1 MDNEKKSARA
11 ERLKKVFA
19 PGPEAIDYKVTP
31 GLDTLLKWLM
41 FTVTILGVSVLTSK
55 FQVYGNITL
64 NLICGIIVLFAM
76 KPVFFESLKLSTL
89 LVGRFI
95 VLFACFGLLPGPIFV
110 MIVLSLYVINVLE
123 ATMTDFFKNKQ
134 YFNGVSGLFM
144 AAGAAALFLGS
155 TWGTTE
161 ALYSPIYFIDG
172 FSNLGSSVPFATT
185 NTIFTEQARI
195 TGAVTGTTT
204 FGIAITVCTM
214 IAYTIWNWLFVT
226 GEFSSSVALMHIG
239 FLLAPIIGV
248 FVGPLVGMG
257 RFGYLPDPGLWL
269 LFRASTLTFGGI
281 LQIGGK
287 RWFEENFK
295 YEPFDKAVTH
305 IKNSK
310 PIQITCMLICCG
322 LMIFCLIAGFLPKM

>member
-1 MDNEKKSARA
+1 MDSEKKATRA
-11 ERLKKVFA
+11 ERLKKMFA
-19 PGPEAIDYKVTP
+19 PGPEAMEYKVTP
-31 GLDTLLKWLM
+31 GLDTVLKWFM

-55 FQVYGNITL
+55 FQAYGNIFFNIVL
-64 NLICGIIVLFAM
+64 GIIVLIAM
-76 KPVFFESLKLSTL
+76 KPVFFETLKLSTL

-110 MIVLSLYVINVLE
+110 IIVLGLYIINILE

-134 YFNGVSGLFM
+134 YFNGVSGLFV
-144 AAGAAALFLGS
+144 AIGASAFFLGS
-155 TWGTTE
+155 TWGTTTT
-161 ALYSPIYFIDG
+161 AYSPIYFIDG
-172 FSNLGSSVPFATT
+172 FSKLGSEVAFTSEYFT
-185 NTIFTEQARI
+185 NQATIFNS
-195 TGAVTGTTT
+195 AVTGTTT
-204 FGIAITVCTM
+204 VGISITVAMM

-239 FLLAPIIGV
+239 FLLAPILGV

-257 RFGYLPDPGLWL
+257 RFGMLPDPGLWL

-287 RWFEENFK
+287 NWFEQNFYFEK
-295 YEPFDKAVTH
+295 FDKAVNY

-310 PIQITCMLICCG
+310 PIQIACMVICCS
-322 LMIFCLIAGFLPKM
+322 LMTFAVVAGFVPAK